1 MRYNL
6 IYNDKN
12 HVFKSENNLIARLKE
27 ITEWDNDWIEIVML
41 SAKQSGLVSTSTN
54 KLPKIDIVRL

>member
-12 HVFKSENNLIARLKE
+12 HIFKSENNLIARLKE
-27 ITEWDNDWIEIVML
+27 ITEWTDEWIEIVML
-41 SAKQSGLVSTSTN
+41 STKHNGLVTTSTN